1 MARGQFCADVL
12 VEEVG
17 PGGSDMRTI
26 LLAFGMAVMP
36 LAAQAQYAACSP
48 SPLGSWP
55 PFCTA
60 GAIATAPGWVL
71 GGAPP
76 YYYIP
81 ASAYYYPPFP
91 PPVYYS
97 PPPVPVE
104 YHAPPPVASPAPP
117 PPAYYTPRG

>member
-1 MARGQFCADVL
+1 
-12 VEEVG
+12 
-17 PGGSDMRTI
+17 MRTI

-36 LAAQAQYAACSP
+36 LAAEAQYAPCP
-48 SPLGSWP
+48 PNPQGWP

-60 GAIATAPGWVL
+60 GTIATAPGWVL

-81 ASAYYYPPFP
+81 ASAYYYPPLP
-91 PPVYYS
+91 LPAYYP

-104 YHAPPPVASPAPP
+104 YHPPPVTLPAPFRP
-117 PPAYYTPRG
+117 VYYTPRG